1 MVDTN
6 YFKYVMKKNGDN
18 MESLAASLN
27 ISRTSLSQ
35 KINNKQDFKLSEIYT
50 ICKKYNITIEEG
62 SKIFVVQRAWQ

>member
-6 YFKYVMKKNGDN
+6 YFKYIMKKNGDN
-18 MESLAASLN
+18 MESLAAFLN

-35 KINNKQDFKLSEIYT
+35 KINNKQDFKLSEIYA

-62 SKIFVVQRAWQ
+62 SKIFVVQRLWQ